1 MSEWTIQKLLNWTTE
16 YLTQKKVDSPRLS
29 AELLLSNVLGLKRI
43 ELYTQYSRVVEE
55 EHLARLRELVKRAG
69 QHEPVAY
76 LVGKTEFYS
85 LEFEVTPDCLIP
97 RPETELLVQR
107 AIEFLRQHMG
117 PHYVCD
123 LCTGC
128 GTIAV
133 AIAKNVPDA
142 KVIATDISAPALGVA
157 AGNVKKHQLEDRIEL
172 LHGDLFEPLIPPL
185 DVTQFDLIACN
196 PPYVSAAEYEE
207 LERNVKD
214 YEPRTALYAG
224 EDGLDVYRGICEQV
238 GRFLKPD
245 GALILEIG
253 HKQGPAVK
261 ELLEKTKLFTQIT
274 VEKDLLKN
282 DRVVIATRAQGQ
294 RQELGLQQSVEL
306 VE

>member
-29 AELLLSNVLGLKRI
+29 AELLLSYALDLKRI
-43 ELYTQYSRVVEE
+43 ELYTLYNRVVEE
-55 EHLARLRELVKRAG
+55 EHLARLRELVRRAG
-69 QHEPVAY
+69 RHEPIAY

-85 LEFEVTPDCLIP
+85 IEFEVTPDCLIP

-107 AIEFLRQHMG
+107 AIEFLRRRTGSRQ
-117 PHYVCD
+117 VCD

-142 KVIATDISAPALGVA
+142 RVVATDISEAALGVA
-157 AGNVKKHQLEDRIEL
+157 ARNARKYQLEERIEL
-172 LHGDLFEPLIPPL
+172 LQGDLFDPLLPPF

-207 LERNVKD
+207 LERNVQD
-214 YEPRTALYAG
+214 YEPRLALYG
-224 EDGLDVYRGICEQV
+224 GQDGLDLYRRICEQV
-238 GRFLKPD
+238 GRHLKPD
-245 GALILEIG
+245 AALLLEIG
-253 HKQGPAVK
+253 YTQGPAVK
-261 ELLEKTKLFTQIT
+261 ELLEQTGLFTTI
-274 VEKDLLKN
+274 EIDKDLSGH
-282 DRVVIATRAQGQ
+282 DRVVLAGRA
-294 RQELGLQQSVEL
+294 SA
-306 VE
+306 